1 MSEVTFRAG
10 GKKDAQIISQLHI
23 ESWQNSY
30 RGILTD
36 AFLDEAIVDNRTK
49 FWTQRLAEE
58 PDEHTYLLIAERD
71 GKAIGFVCAIK
82 DEEERWGTL
91 IDNLHV
97 LSSAQGLGLGRKL
110 MREAAGW
117 IEQQDAN
124 GDMYLWVYKENRQA
138 RAFYEKVG
146 GNPVEE
152 RVEKQPDGFDAAIIR
167 YHWASPLV
175 VL

>member
-1 MSEVTFRAG
+1 MSKVTFRPG
-10 GKKDAQIISQLHI
+10 GKKDAQTIAQLHI
-23 ESWQNSY
+23 KSWQNSY

-36 AFLDEAIVDNRTK
+36 AFLDEAIVADRIS
-49 FWTQRLAEE
+49 FWTQRLVEE
-58 PDEHTYLLIAERD
+58 PGEHTYLLIAEQD
-71 GKAIGFVCAIK
+71 GKAVGFVCAII
-82 DEEERWGTL
+82 EEHESWGTL

-97 LSSAQGLGLGRKL
+97 LSSAQGLGLGREL
-110 MREAAGW
+110 MRKAAGW
-117 IEQQDAN
+117 IKQQDEG

-138 RAFYEKVG
+138 RAFYEKIG

-152 RVEKQPDGFDAAIIR
+152 RVEKQPDGFDAPIVR